1 VWVNDVNSEAAPSYT
16 TLALHAGYVIDV
28 NRWSLAAVTRV
39 ENLLDRRYAG
49 SVIVNEGNGRY
60 YEPAPGRSFTLKV
73 TGSYA
78 F

>member
-1 VWVNDVNSEAAPSYT
+1 VFNVK
-16 TLALHAGYVIDV
+16 G
-28 NRWSLAAVTRV
+28 WSLAAAARID
-39 ENLLDRRYAG
+39 NLFDRRYAG

-60 YEPAPGRSFTLKV
+60 YEPAPGRTWIVKL